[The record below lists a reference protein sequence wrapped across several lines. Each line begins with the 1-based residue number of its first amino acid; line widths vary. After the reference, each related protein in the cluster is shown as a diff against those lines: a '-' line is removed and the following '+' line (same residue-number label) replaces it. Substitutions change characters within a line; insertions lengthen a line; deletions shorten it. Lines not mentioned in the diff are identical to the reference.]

1 MTDYDYDWVVIGAG
15 PAGQATAI
23 QASRLGK
30 RVALI
35 ERQPDVGGVTVDI
48 SIPSKTLREAVLHFT
63 GYNERKIYGVAESMK
78 KDIKMSDLM
87 VRTSYV
93 MQNQAETL
101 RTQIIRAKVEV
112 INAEASFIDRHTIGL
127 TSDDGRTQRTI
138 TTDKACIA
146 VGTSSTKPPMVYTD
160 GQLIFVSDD
169 ILNLQELPRTLTI
182 VGAGP
187 IGLEY
192 GCTFAALGIRV
203 TLVNKNPRMLT
214 FADDEIVDTLV
225 YYLRQEG
232 VLLRLGEEV
241 LDIEYLR
248 DEAGDGIRVMLA
260 SGKQIISD
268 AVMYCVGRTGN
279 TGSLNLE
286 SVGIEADDRRRLKV
300 DEHYQTSVEGIYAVG
315 GVIGFP
321 DLVSTSQIQGRM
333 AAKHAFGA
341 PTKSYA
347 GLFPY
352 MVKTIPEMAMVG
364 KTEFE
369 LTEEGIPYEVGKA
382 RYQDA
387 VKNVIT
393 GNNDGLLKLLFN
405 IENRLLL
412 GVHII
417 GDDAAELIHIGQAV
431 IAHGGTVDYF
441 LESVI
446 SYPTLAECYVTAALD
461 GVDRLRL

>member
-1 MTDYDYDWVVIGAG
+1 MADYDYELVVIGAG
-15 PAGQATAI
+15 PAGQAAAL
-23 QASRLGK
+23 QASRLGR

-35 ERQPDVGGVTVDI
+35 EKNPDIGGVTVDI
-48 SIPSKTLREAVLHFT
+48 SIPSKTLREAVLHLT
-63 GYNERKIYGVAESMK
+63 GYNERKIHGVAESMK

-87 VRTSYV
+87 VRTRYV
-93 MQNQAETL
+93 MQHQAETL
-101 RTQIIRAKVEV
+101 RTRIIRAKIDVF
-112 INAEASFIDRHTIGL
+112 EASATFVDRHTIKL
-127 TSDDGRTQRTI
+127 SSDESRSQRTI
-138 TTDKACIA
+138 TTDKICIA
-146 VGTSSTKPPMVYTD
+146 VGTSSTKPPMIYTD
-160 GQLIFVSDD
+160 GRIVFVSDD
-169 ILNLQELPRTLTI
+169 VLDLRELPRTLAI
-182 VGAGP
+182 VGGGP

-192 GCTFAALGIRV
+192 CCTFAALGIRV
-203 TLVNKNPRMLT
+203 TLINKHPRMLT

-241 LDIEYLR
+241 ADIEYLR
-248 DEAGDGIRVMLA
+248 NDQGDGVRIMLA
-260 SGKQIISD
+260 SGKQIVSD

-279 TGSLNLE
+279 TRSLNLE
-286 SVGIEADDRRRLKV
+286 AAGLKADERKRLQV
-300 DEHYQTSVEGIYAVG
+300 DDNYQTEVEGVYAVG

-321 DLVSTSQIQGRM
+321 DLVSTSQIQARI
-333 AAKHAFGA
+333 AASHAFGVPA
-341 PTKSYA
+341 KSYA

-352 MVKTIPEMAMVG
+352 MVKTIPEIAMVG
-364 KTEFE
+364 KTELE
-369 LTEEGIPYEVGKA
+369 LTEEGVSYEVGKA

-387 VKNVIT
+387 VKNVIK

-405 IENRLLL
+405 IDDHKLL